1 MKVPLLDLKA
11 QYREIGNEIEAVVR
25 AVFASQRFILG
36 PEVEA
41 CERAIAEYCGAADA
55 VGVSSGTDALLVS
68 LMNEGIGRGDEVI
81 TTPYTF
87 FATAGSIVRAGAR
100 PIFVDIDPVSFN
112 MDVTRIEERITEA
125 TRAIIPVH
133 LFGCLADMEHLMEIA
148 ERHGLIVIEDAAQAL
163 GAGRGEL
170 RAGAIGDYGC
180 FSFFPSKNLGGA
192 GDGGMVTVRDAGRAQ
207 GLRSLRNHGMEES
220 YLHPRV
226 GGNFRLD
233 ELQAA
238 VIRVKLRHLDQWTRA
253 RQRNAQRYEGL
264 FAESGLQ
271 ERGLVVTPRA
281 DEVGHVFNQYVVRV
295 ERRDELRAFLA
306 EKGIGTAVYYPLPL
320 HMQECFAYLGYR
332 RGDFPQS
339 EKAASETLALP
350 VYPELS
356 DDQAAAVVAA
366 IGEFYLSET
375 RRR

>member
-41 CERAIAEYCGAADA
+41 CERGIAEYCGAADA

-100 PIFVDIDPVSFN
+100 PVFVDIDPVSFN

-148 ERHGLIVIEDAAQAL
+148 EKHGLIVIEDAAQAL

-170 RAGAIGDYGC
+170 RAGAVGDYGC